1 MCGIAG
7 IVELK
12 SSPQPHLIQRM
23 TDQLTHRGPDH
34 GDSVSYPFQEYWMGL
49 GHRRLSIIDLSS
61 QANQPMEYNALT
73 IVFNGEIYNFK
84 ALRQTLEQLGHSFK
98 TSSDTEVL
106 LHAFRAGG
114 KEMIQRLNGMFAI
127 AIFDKEN
134 NEFITKFFYPDALDD
149 VIPYM
154 PKEDLE
160 TLINKVLR
168 SNDFQVR

>member
-1 MCGIAG
+1 MITIQNIIEFSKEHPSLKNGRITRIG
-7 IVELK
+7 NSNVEFSIVGGTLG
-12 SSPQPHLIQRM
+12 LY
-23 TDQLTHRGPDH
+23 
-34 GDSVSYPFQEYWMGL
+34 GDF
-49 GHRRLSIIDLSS
+49 I
-61 QANQPMEYNALT
+61 N
-73 IVFNGEIYNFK
+73 NF
-84 ALRQTLEQLGHSFK
+84 
-98 TSSDTEVL
+98 EV
-106 LHAFRAGG
+106 
-114 KEMIQRLNGMFAI
+114 